1 VGGGTGEEMAD
12 RRLEEK
18 TGGELCSKQVIA
30 NLLNLD
36 ERRVEQLAQKRIIPK
51 AGRGKFDL
59 HATVRAYVMY
69 LQQRTVG
76 GGDSIDVTEYKDRLL
91 RATVLEAEEKA
102 KLREMARREKEDE
115 LIDRSEIT
123 AQWVARCVE
132 LKAALLAIP
141 VQVGFRFLD
150 PDIRNMVEEEVE
162 AAIYEILETYSRGDI
177 GRQGKLDGRRAGGA
191 EAAGE
196 DKR

>member
-1 VGGGTGEEMAD
+1 MGGGTGEEMAD

-76 GGDSIDVTEYKDRLL
+76 GGDSIEMCIRDRHNND
-91 RATVLEAEEKA
+91 AYG
-102 KLREMARREKEDE
+102 
-115 LIDRSEIT
+115 
-123 AQWVARCVE
+123 RCIV
-132 LKAALLAIP
+132 P
-141 VQVGFRFLD
+141 C
-150 PDIRNMVEEEVE
+150 
-162 AAIYEILETYSRGDI
+162 
-177 GRQGKLDGRRAGGA
+177 
-191 EAAGE
+191 
-196 DKR
+196 